1 MINIYMSPPMGL
13 DIQKTILPPSEW
25 DVRTIVGGRFLGVI
39 EDSDDGFMFTD
50 SFGHLTTFFDGEEM
64 LEVMRWV
71 DRSINER
78 IVH

>member
-1 MINIYMSPPMGL
+1 MIEIFMTPPLG
-13 DIQKTILPPSEW
+13 DQERFGPRNEW
-25 DVRTIVGGRFLGVI
+25 DVRTMVGGQFLGVI

-78 IVH
+78 TVH